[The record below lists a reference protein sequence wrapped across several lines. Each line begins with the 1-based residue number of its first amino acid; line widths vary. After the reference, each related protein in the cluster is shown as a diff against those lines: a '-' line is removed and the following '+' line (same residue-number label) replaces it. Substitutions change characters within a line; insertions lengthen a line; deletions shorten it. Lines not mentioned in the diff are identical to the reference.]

1 MSGYDEALLAEAP
14 AATRAQLQEGYN
26 PDILRPNR
34 TPPVRND
41 TDPDPESQSGP
52 PTSKEHL
59 PLSAESS
66 PPLRRIPFWRTRK
79 GIIIIVIAV
88 IVVIG
93 AVVGGAVGGTVG
105 KSSSS
110 SSNDAVEGGGGGTQ
124 SGITP
129 SSASSSGSGQGIEQ
143 GAPATS
149 SETRQTTVTAT
160 ATATQTTPEQSSSG
174 GTVQGGGG
182 P

>member
-66 PPLRRIPFWRTRK
+66 SPLRRIPFWRTRK

-105 KSSSS
+105 KSNGS
-110 SSNDAVEGGGGGTQ
+110 SSNTSVEGAGAQ
-124 SGITP
+124 SG
-129 SSASSSGSGQGIEQ
+129 ASSSGNGQGIEQ
-143 GAPATS
+143 GMSATS
-149 SETRQTTVTAT
+149 SETRPTTAT
-160 ATATQTTPEQSSSG
+160 ATATTTQTYSRTIK
-174 GTVQGGGG
+174 
-182 P
+182 

>member
-14 AATRAQLQEGYN
+14 AATKTQLQEGYN

-34 TPPVRND
+34 TTPVRND

-66 PPLRRIPFWRTRK
+66 PPSRRIPFWRTRK

-110 SSNDAVEGGGGGTQ
+110 NSSDNSVQGGGGGTQ

-129 SSASSSGSGQGIEQ
+129 ASSSASGNGQGIE
-143 GAPATS
+143 APTAS
-149 SETRQTTVTAT
+149 SETRQTTGTMTETA
-160 ATATQTTPEQSSSG
+160 PVQSSTGSALP
-174 GTVQGGGG
+174 GGGG
-182 P
+182 GS

>member
-14 AATRAQLQEGYN
+14 AATRTQLQEGYN

-66 PPLRRIPFWRTRK
+66 PPLRRILFWRTRK

-105 KSSSS
+105 KSSSGNS
-110 SSNDAVEGGGGGTQ
+110 SDNSVEGGGTQ

-129 SSASSSGSGQGIEQ
+129 ASSLASGNGQGIE
-143 GAPATS
+143 GPTAS
-149 SETRQTTVTAT
+149 SETRQTTATTTETASV
-160 ATATQTTPEQSSSG
+160 QSNTSSALP
-174 GTVQGGGG
+174 GGGVSS
-182 P
+182 

>member
-1 MSGYDEALLAEAP
+1 MSGYDEALLADAP

-41 TDPDPESQSGP
+41 SDPDPESQSGP

-110 SSNDAVEGGGGGTQ
+110 SSSSSDNSVEGGGAQ
-124 SGITP
+124 SGIT
-129 SSASSSGSGQGIEQ
+129 SASSSSSGNAQGIE
-143 GAPATS
+143 APTALS
-149 SETRQTTVTAT
+149 GTRQATTTTAATTVTA
-160 ATATQTTPEQSSSG
+160 PVQSNTSSALP
-174 GTVQGGGG
+174 GGGAG

>member
-1 MSGYDEALLAEAP
+1 MSGYDQALLAEAP
-14 AATRAQLQEGYN
+14 AATKAQLQEGYN

-34 TPPVRND
+34 TSPVRSD

-59 PLSAESS
+59 PLSAGSS

-105 KSSSS
+105 KSS
-110 SSNDAVEGGGGGTQ
+110 NNNNNAAKGGGIQ
-124 SGITP
+124 SGIP
-129 SSASSSGSGQGIEQ
+129 AASASPGGNGQGNEQSGPAASSGTSQTTTTHSTSAQPSSSGTVPNGI
-143 GAPATS
+143 S
-149 SETRQTTVTAT
+149 
-160 ATATQTTPEQSSSG
+160 
-174 GTVQGGGG
+174 
-182 P
+182 